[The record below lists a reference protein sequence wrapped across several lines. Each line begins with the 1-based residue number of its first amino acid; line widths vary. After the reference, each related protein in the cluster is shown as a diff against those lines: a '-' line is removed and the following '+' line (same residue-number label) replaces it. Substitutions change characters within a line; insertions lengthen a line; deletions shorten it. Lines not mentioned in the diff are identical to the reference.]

1 MKNETVQ
8 IPSVVVV
15 DDSPSSISMYELSAR
30 NLDVEL
36 ATFQSPGDSLAYLRE
51 HGADLVFL
59 GVLMRGTDGLTLLK
73 RLRATEQ
80 HRTTPIVM
88 VSSKDY
94 AQDRQVARELGASE
108 YLIKPLRS
116 QEIRDIIYRHTG
128 ARARQVDGKAP

>member
-1 MKNETVQ
+1 VKIETVQ

-15 DDSPSSISMYELSAR
+15 DDSPSSISLYELSAR
-30 NLDVEL
+30 DLNVDLS
-36 ATFQSPGDSLAYLRE
+36 TFQSPGDSLAYLRE

-73 RLRATEQ
+73 RLRATDQ

-94 AQDRQVARELGASE
+94 AQDRQTARDLGASE

-116 QEIRDIIYRHTG
+116 QEIREIIHRHTG
-128 ARARQVDGKAP
+128 AQAKKIDGAVP

>member
-1 MKNETVQ
+1 VKTETAK

-15 DDSPSSISMYELSAR
+15 DDSPSSVSLYELSAR
-30 NLDVEL
+30 NLDVEFT
-36 ATFQSPGDSLAYLRE
+36 TFLSPGDSLEYLRG

-73 RLRATEQ
+73 RLRATKQ
-80 HRTTPIVM
+80 HRTTPIVL

-116 QEIRDIIYRHTG
+116 QEIREIIHRHTG
-128 ARARQVDGKAP
+128 ARVTKGNGKDE

>member
-1 MKNETVQ
+1 MKTETAK

-15 DDSPSSISMYELSAR
+15 DDSPSSVSLYELSAR
-30 NLDVEL
+30 NLDVEFT
-36 ATFQSPGDSLAYLRE
+36 TFLSPGDSLEYLRG

-73 RLRATEQ
+73 RLRATKQ
-80 HRTTPIVM
+80 HRTTPIVL

-116 QEIRDIIYRHTG
+116 QEIREIIHRHTG
-128 ARARQVDGKAP
+128 ARVTKGNGKDE